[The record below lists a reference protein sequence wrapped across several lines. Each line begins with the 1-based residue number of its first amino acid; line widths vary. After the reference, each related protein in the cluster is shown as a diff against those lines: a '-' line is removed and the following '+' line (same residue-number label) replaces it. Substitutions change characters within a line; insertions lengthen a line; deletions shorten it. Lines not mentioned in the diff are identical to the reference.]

1 MLNISLIIKLSLKLI
16 FQWFHVSF
24 FHLAFP
30 CLQPADRQETTQCFV
45 ATLQRVPHYWSTN
58 PGAGSEGHCRCHFR
72 MGSGIWCHCILDSD
86 ISDQHFMINSKER
99 GVLWNVFRDTFLIFA
114 VWRRESIWMDWF
126 RLILMQRLG
135 NYVHWQQID
144 WTRLEEKDIDVA
156 TSHNGLVVRYRQS
169 QWLHCLFRY
178 PSIRQVV
185 LCACGLG
192 FVAYGPSMLTD
203 VGIWFNALH
212 RISGHSTNSLNHQHV
227 PCR

>member
-1 MLNISLIIKLSLKLI
+1 MIS
-16 FQWFHVSF
+16 
-24 FHLAFP
+24 
-30 CLQPADRQETTQCFV
+30 CFV
-45 ATLQRVPHYWSTN
+45 FFTLLFRACSQQIGRKLPSALLQRFNECLIT
-58 PGAGSEGHCRCHFR
+58 GAPTPEQDQKVIADAIFEWAREFGAIASWIH
-72 MGSGIWCHCILDSD
+72 D

-169 QWLHCLFRY
+169 QWLHCLCRY